1 MKYFTKEVRIALV
14 AIVGLVLL
22 YFGMN
27 FLKGQSLFASD
38 NIYIV
43 EFENAEGLSGA
54 APIYADGY
62 RIGTVLDTKY
72 DYQRHIIVAR
82 ADVDE
87 ALHLP
92 VGTTAEISTDLMGN
106 SRVNLILAG
115 SPDKLLKPG
124 DIIKG
129 AVSEG
134 AMGQVKAMIPAI
146 EQMLPK
152 LDSILASVNLLLADP
167 AIASTLHNTEKI
179 TKNLAVSTQELN
191 KMLADLNQR
200 IPGLAEKTDNTLAN
214 TEKLTGNLAALDLA
228 GTMAKVDRTLAN
240 VENLTKTL
248 NSREC
253 SVGLLLHDPGL
264 YNNMTATMAAADSL
278 LIDLKAHPKRYVHFS
293 LFGRKDK

>member
-43 EFENAEGLSGA
+43 EFDNAEGLSGA

-92 VGTTAEISTDLMGN
+92 VGTTAEINTDLMGN

-115 SPDKLLKPG
+115 SPDNLLKPG
-124 DIIKG
+124 DVIKG

-134 AMGQVKAMIPAI
+134 AMGQVKAMLPAL

-152 LDSILASVNLLLADP
+152 LDSILASINLLLADP
-167 AIASTLHNTEKI
+167 AIAQTMHNTQTI
-179 TKNLAVSTQELN
+179 TSNLAVSTRELN

-200 IPGLAEKTDNTLAN
+200 IPGITEKTDQTLAN

-240 VENLTKTL
+240 VESLTKTL
-248 NSREC
+248 NSREGT
-253 SVGLLLHDPGL
+253 VGLLLHDQGL

>member
-1 MKYFTKEVRIALV
+1 M

-43 EFENAEGLSGA
+43 EFDNAEGLSGA

-115 SPDKLLKPG
+115 SPDNLLKPG
-124 DIIKG
+124 DVIKG

-134 AMGQVKAMIPAI
+134 AMGQVKAMLPAL

-152 LDSILASVNLLLADP
+152 LDSILASINLLLADP
-167 AIASTLHNTEKI
+167 AIAQTMHNTQTI
-179 TKNLAVSTQELN
+179 TSNLAVSTRELN

-200 IPGLAEKTDNTLAN
+200 IPGITEKTDQTLAN

-240 VENLTKTL
+240 VESLTKTL
-248 NSREC
+248 NSREGT
-253 SVGLLLHDPGL
+253 VGLLLHDQGL

>member
-43 EFENAEGLSGA
+43 EFDNAEGLSGA
-54 APIYADGY
+54 APIYAD
-62 RIGTVLDTKY
+62 
-72 DYQRHIIVAR
+72 DYQRHVIVAR
-82 ADVDE
+82 ADVDK

-106 SRVNLILAG
+106 SRVNLLLAG
-115 SPDKLLKPG
+115 TPDNLLKPG

-134 AMGQVKAMIPAI
+134 ALGQVKAMVPAI
-146 EQMLPK
+146 EKMLPK
-152 LDSILASVNLLLADP
+152 LDSILASVNMLLADP
-167 AIASTLHNTEKI
+167 ALANTLHNAQKI
-179 TKNLAVSTQELN
+179 TDDLTVSTKELN

-200 IPGLAEKTDNTLAN
+200 VPGIAEKADATLAN

-228 GTMAKVDRTLAN
+228 GTMAKVDKTLAN
-240 VENLTKTL
+240 VEHLTNTL
-248 NSREC
+248 NSREGT
-253 SVGLLLHDPGL
+253 VGLLLHDKGL

-278 LIDLKAHPKRYVHFS
+278 LVDLKAHPKRYVHFS
-293 LFGRKDK
+293 LFGKKDK

>member
-43 EFENAEGLSGA
+43 EFDNAEGLSGA

-115 SPDKLLKPG
+115 SPDNLLKPG
-124 DIIKG
+124 DVIKG

-134 AMGQVKAMIPAI
+134 AMGQVKAMLPAL

-152 LDSILASVNLLLADP
+152 LDSILASINLLLADP
-167 AIASTLHNTEKI
+167 AIAQTMHNTQTI
-179 TKNLAVSTQELN
+179 TSNLAMSTRELN

-200 IPGLAEKTDNTLAN
+200 IPGITEKTDQTLAN

-240 VENLTKTL
+240 VESLTKTL
-248 NSREC
+248 NSREGT
-253 SVGLLLHDPGL
+253 VGLLLHDQGL

>member
-1 MKYFTKEVRIALV
+1 MKYFTKEVKIALV
-14 AIVGLVLL
+14 AIVGIVLL
-22 YFGMN
+22 FFGMN
-27 FLKGQSLFASD
+27 FLKGKSLFASD

-43 EFENAEGLSGA
+43 EFDNAEGLSGA

-62 RIGTVLDTKY
+62 RIGTVLDTEY

-115 SPDKLLKPG
+115 SPDNLLKPG
-124 DIIKG
+124 DVIKG

-134 AMGQVKAMIPAI
+134 ALGQVKAMVPAI

-152 LDSILASVNLLLADP
+152 LDSILASINLLLADP
-167 AIASTLHNTEKI
+167 ALAKTLHNAQTI
-179 TKNLAVSTQELN
+179 TDNLAVSSRELN

-200 IPGLAEKTDNTLAN
+200 IPGIAEKADQTLAN
-214 TEKLTGNLAALDLA
+214 TEKLTGNLASLDLA
-228 GTMAKVDRTLAN
+228 GTMSKVDRTLAN
-240 VENLTKTL
+240 VESLTKTL
-248 NSREC
+248 NSREGT
-253 SVGLLLHDPGL
+253 VGLLLHDKGL
-264 YNNMTATMAAADSL
+264 YNNMTATMSAADSL
-278 LIDLKAHPKRYVHFS
+278 LVDLKAHPKRYVHFS